1 MWDDDRPFILA
12 NPDVIELPLAH
23 IQAGFVRVIEAQGL
37 ALGFCVLL
45 PRDGDAL
52 LEGLFVEPECW
63 RQGAGRALVDDA
75 ASRARAMGL
84 AALEV
89 VASHNALRFYE
100 KLGFTV
106 TGTAQTQFGPAPR
119 LRRALI
125 PG

>member
-1 MWDDDRPFILA
+1 
-12 NPDVIELPLAH
+12 
-23 IQAGFVRVIEAQGL
+23 
-37 ALGFCVLL
+37 VLL